1 MHYCKSNL
9 GSDYKTFKEIPLE
22 VAFAA
27 DSSASESARGQVTF
41 TLVVSTNLFPSHTN
55 SHEVSINQSF

>member
-1 MHYCKSNL
+1 MEKFDEIRYIDRYERR
-9 GSDYKTFKEIPLE
+9 GYKTFKEIPLE

-41 TLVVSTNLFPSHTN
+41 PLF
-55 SHEVSINQSF
+55 VSINSFSAVRCG